1 MHSQTYYGKTANL
14 MQYSFNNYISHN
26 EANLV
31 ANHQIPA
38 IIMTP
43 SGLKLH
49 SYGIQFPTPRIQ
61 HKKTAQVM

>member
-1 MHSQTYYGKTANL
+1 
-14 MQYSFNNYISHN
+14 MQYSFNNYISHS
-26 EANLV
+26 EANLL

-61 HKKTAQVM
+61 HKKTTKVM

>member
-1 MHSQTYYGKTANL
+1 MHSQTYGKTENL
-14 MQYSFNNYISHN
+14 MQYSFNNYISHS
-26 EANLV
+26 EANLL

-43 SGLKLH
+43 SGQKLH

-61 HKKTAQVM
+61 HKKTTKVM